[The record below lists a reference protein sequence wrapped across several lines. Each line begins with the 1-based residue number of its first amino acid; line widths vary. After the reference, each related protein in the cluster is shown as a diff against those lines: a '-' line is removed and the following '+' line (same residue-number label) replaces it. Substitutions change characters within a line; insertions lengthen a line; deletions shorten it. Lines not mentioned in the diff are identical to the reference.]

1 MHNEYIKLLE
11 QRRELK
17 AIKEQ
22 MFRNNCSQKDIDFVN
37 REFNRISEEIRS
49 LSLKKSNQWIM
60 NK

>member
-49 LSLKKSNQWIM
+49 LSLKKSNQ
-60 NK
+60 